1 MKIYDANNI
10 RNTALVSHGGSGK
23 ASLLESLAFTTKK
36 IDRVGKIVDGNTLS
50 DFEPEEVK
58 RQISINLSL
67 IPIEY

>member
-23 ASLLESLAFTTKK
+23 TSLLESLAFTTKK